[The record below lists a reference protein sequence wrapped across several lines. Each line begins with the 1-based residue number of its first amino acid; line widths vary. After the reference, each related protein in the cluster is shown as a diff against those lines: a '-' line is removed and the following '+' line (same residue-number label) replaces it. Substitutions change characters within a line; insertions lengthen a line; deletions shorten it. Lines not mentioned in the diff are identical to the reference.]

1 MSVMC
6 LLPFS
11 CSLEEETRTE
21 VEKKNYMNNA
31 EEAKDVLLGVY
42 RTNTLDAMYG
52 YYLSIL
58 FNLGTDI
65 SQVEGSGNENFRII
79 PTNSFPTTQSEVQ
92 QTWAALYTGIYRA
105 NDFLERI
112 SNKIGSYTTFHM
124 DNFRGKDAIEG
135 IITLTDEP
143 IESIVIATPFDK
155 PGHFY
160 YNQKINCLRA
170 SGWVK
175 LGGEKFELTPDR
187 FFAVLDWGRGVWT
200 YHNTWYWSSASGE
213 LDGVPFGWNLG
224 YGFGDTSAATENA
237 LFYNGTLHKLEHINF
252 EIPIKDG
259 SEDFLAPWRF
269 TSSDGRFEM
278 QFQPVLDRAA
288 CTDLKLLKSDQHQ
301 VFGKFSGAAVL
312 DDGSVLSVRDFFG
325 FAEKVENKW

>member
-112 SNKIGSYTTFHM
+112 SNKIGSYTTT
-124 DNFRGKDAIEG
+124 DKKLATLYIAEARALRGM
-135 IITLTDEP
+135 
-143 IESIVIATPFDK
+143 
-155 PGHFY
+155 FY
-160 YNQKINCLRA
+160 
-170 SGWVK
+170 
-175 LGGEKFELTPDR
+175 FELVRR
-187 FFAVLDWGRGVWT
+187 FGNVVLMTSTQMSNQNPAT
-200 YHNTWYWSSASGE
+200 YVQSRSEERRVGKECRSRWS
-213 LDGVPFGWNLG
+213 P
-224 YGFGDTSAATENA
+224 Y
-237 LFYNGTLHKLEHINF
+237 H
-252 EIPIKDG
+252 
-259 SEDFLAPWRF
+259 
-269 TSSDGRFEM
+269 
-278 QFQPVLDRAA
+278 
-288 CTDLKLLKSDQHQ
+288 
-301 VFGKFSGAAVL
+301 
-312 DDGSVLSVRDFFG
+312 
-325 FAEKVENKW
+325 

>member
-112 SNKIGSYTTFHM
+112 SNKILQLTKNSPPYT
-124 DNFRGKDAIEG
+124 
-135 IITLTDEP
+135 
-143 IESIVIATPFDK
+143 
-155 PGHFY
+155 
-160 YNQKINCLRA
+160 LR
-170 SGWVK
+170 K
-175 LGGEKFELTPDR
+175 REL
-187 FFAVLDWGRGVWT
+187 
-200 YHNTWYWSSASGE
+200 
-213 LDGVPFGWNLG
+213 
-224 YGFGDTSAATENA
+224 
-237 LFYNGTLHKLEHINF
+237 
-252 EIPIKDG
+252 
-259 SEDFLAPWRF
+259 
-269 TSSDGRFEM
+269 
-278 QFQPVLDRAA
+278 
-288 CTDLKLLKSDQHQ
+288 
-301 VFGKFSGAAVL
+301 
-312 DDGSVLSVRDFFG
+312 
-325 FAEKVENKW
+325 

>member
-112 SNKIGSYTTFHM
+112 SNKIGSYTTTDKKLATLYIAEARYYKKNVKITSFSLFLPFLLPCKRFHIFLLQTGT
-124 DNFRGKDAIEG
+124 NQTPTQIYVINLSGYLGLSE
-135 IITLTDEP
+135 LS
-143 IESIVIATPFDK
+143 ESRR
-155 PGHFY
+155 
-160 YNQKINCLRA
+160 QC
-170 SGWVK
+170 
-175 LGGEKFELTPDR
+175 
-187 FFAVLDWGRGVWT
+187 
-200 YHNTWYWSSASGE
+200 YHSHYPYKGLPS
-213 LDGVPFGWNLG
+213 
-224 YGFGDTSAATENA
+224 TSPE
-237 LFYNGTLHKLEHINF
+237 
-252 EIPIKDG
+252 
-259 SEDFLAPWRF
+259 
-269 TSSDGRFEM
+269 
-278 QFQPVLDRAA
+278 V
-288 CTDLKLLKSDQHQ
+288 
-301 VFGKFSGAAVL
+301 
-312 DDGSVLSVRDFFG
+312 
-325 FAEKVENKW
+325 